1 MATFKFR
8 AKDLL
13 IYSYLHTNESNFY
26 SRSLEHG
33 LEFVTY
39 YTCIEKRGKQ

>member
-1 MATFKFR
+1 MKV
-8 AKDLL
+8 
-13 IYSYLHTNESNFY
+13 IFY

-33 LEFVTY
+33 LEFVAY